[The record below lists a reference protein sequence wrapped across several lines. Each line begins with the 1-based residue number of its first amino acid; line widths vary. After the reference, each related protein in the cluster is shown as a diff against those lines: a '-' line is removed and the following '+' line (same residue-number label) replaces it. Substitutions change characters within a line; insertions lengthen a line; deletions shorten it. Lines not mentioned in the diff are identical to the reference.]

1 MSHFDEEWR
10 VHRATRSANNYV
22 NGVYK
27 DEWKVLI
34 KMNIHNEIWAET
46 GRVIFNFRMSIYK
59 MALILR
65 HVLIIL

>member
-1 MSHFDEEWR
+1 MLGYVWHIMM
-10 VHRATRSANNYV
+10 TNNYV

-34 KMNIHNEIWAET
+34 KMNTHNEIWAET

-59 MALILR
+59 MALTLR
-65 HVLIIL
+65 HVLIILLLYK